1 MRTDAEAKQQIVE
14 IACDLFAMGQ
24 LTPTGGNIS
33 AFSADPELLWITPS
47 QMYKGGLNEDSLVL
61 IRRDGSV
68 VEGTNRP
75 SIELKMHWASYE
87 ARPGST
93 AAVHTHAPAV
103 TAFGITNQA
112 FPPINTDAIALADT
126 QIVPW
131 FMPGSEEL
139 AAAVAEAIKVSRG
152 EGATPHRPGRRA
164 PPTSPIC
171 ASPCEGSTRET
182 VPPASRKRYKKSLMG
197 ANLATQSGGITATSP
212 PNCLQ

>member
-33 AFSADPELLWITPS
+33 AFGADPSLLWITPS

-61 IRRDGSV
+61 IQRDGTV
-68 VEGTNRP
+68 VEGTSRP
-75 SIELKMHWASYE
+75 SIELKMHWASYD

-103 TAFGITNQA
+103 TAFGITNQR

-152 EGATPHRPGRRA
+152 AILQCHGLMAVGETMRKAANRA
-164 PPTSPIC
+164 VMLEETARLLLYCRQFGGDVAVIPPDWVARLEPI
-171 ASPCEGSTRET
+171 
-182 VPPASRKRYKKSLMG
+182 KDFL
-197 ANLATQSGGITATSP
+197 
-212 PNCLQ
+212 

>member
-33 AFSADPELLWITPS
+33 AFGADPSLLWITPS

-61 IRRDGSV
+61 IRRDGTV

-75 SIELKMHWASYE
+75 SIELKMHWASYD

-103 TAFGITNQA
+103 TAFGITNQKC
-112 FPPINTDAIALADT
+112 PPLNTDAIALADT

-131 FMPGSEEL
+131 FRPGSEEL
-139 AAAVAEAIKVSRG
+139 AAAVGEAIKVSRG
-152 EGATPHRPGRRA
+152 AILQCHGLMAVGETMRKAANRA
-164 PPTSPIC
+164 VMLEETARLFLYCKQFGGDVAVIPPDWVAKLEPI
-171 ASPCEGSTRET
+171 
-182 VPPASRKRYKKSLMG
+182 KDFL
-197 ANLATQSGGITATSP
+197 
-212 PNCLQ
+212 

>member
-33 AFSADPELLWITPS
+33 AFGADPSLLWITPS
-47 QMYKGGLNEDSLVL
+47 QMYKGGLNEESLVL
-61 IRRDGSV
+61 IQRDGTV
-68 VEGTNRP
+68 VEGANRP
-75 SIELKMHWASYE
+75 SIELKMHWASYD

-103 TAFGITNQA
+103 TAFGITNQR

-131 FMPGSEEL
+131 SMPGSEEL

-152 EGATPHRPGRRA
+152 AILQCHGLMAVGETMRKAANRA
-164 PPTSPIC
+164 VMLEETARLLLYCRQFGGEVAVIPPDWVARLEPI
-171 ASPCEGSTRET
+171 
-182 VPPASRKRYKKSLMG
+182 KDF
-197 ANLATQSGGITATSP
+197 I
-212 PNCLQ
+212 